1 MRRRLICLGISAAL
15 LAPAIWGLS
24 DDAASPSKPAGTSVE
39 KPISFERDVQPILV
53 SRCQTCHG
61 RETQKAGLRL
71 DRRER
76 ATAEL
81 ASGERAIVPGKP
93 DASELLRRVVSTDAE
108 ERMPPKGEPLSAAQV
123 ETLRRWIANGADWP
137 EHWAYRPLRT
147 SKPPRFDSRD
157 DEAWCR
163 TPIDRFILDK
173 LREHGLA
180 PSLPADKRTMLRR
193 VYFDLT
199 GLPPKPEDVDA
210 FLADGS
216 PDAYERV
223 VDRLLAS
230 PRYGERWARHWMDV
244 VHFAET
250 HGHDQDRPRDHAWPY
265 RDYLIRSFNDDK
277 PYTRFVE
284 EQIAGDILHPD
295 DAWATAATGF
305 LAAGPWDE
313 SSLRDIRDD
322 TLDREIARSLD
333 RDDIVTSVVSTFA
346 STTVHCARCHDHK
359 FDPIT
364 QQDYFALQAVF
375 AATDKGNRAVDFDPQ
390 AAARRRQLTE
400 WKGGLAARQTSRDLS
415 LLEATLQ
422 TEVAAW
428 GQTTKELA
436 TQWQTLDPLEFKS
449 AEGSTLTK
457 QPDGSLLAIGQRPE
471 KDTYTI
477 TARTELP
484 NVTAV
489 RLEVLTDD
497 SLPMKGP
504 GRQDN
509 GNLHLNEF
517 VVKLAPGGDVAAAKP
532 VAIESASADFNQE
545 GWTIAHAIDGNAGSA
560 WGVFPK
566 VGQPH
571 RAVFRLK
578 EPIRR
583 GDGSHSTLVIELQ
596 QTHGG
601 GHLIGRPRLS
611 ATSATN
617 PAESDTLPVAIL
629 DILKLVP
636 TDRTEAQR
644 IELTVFYLGQKWDRE
659 LASLP
664 KPQLVYS
671 GSNQF
676 QPDGGFKPTPKPR
689 PIHVLKRGDVRSPVE
704 PATPGTVSCLPD
716 LANRFTIDNADD
728 EGARRVALAKWLTDP
743 RNGLTWRSIVNRVWH
758 YHFGRG
764 LVDTPNDFGKM
775 GSPPSHPELL
785 DWLAVTLQEQG
796 GSLKQLHR
804 LIVTSAVYRQ
814 TSSYEGTRVRESEGK
829 PTTPADSR
837 LPHTL
842 TPSHPH
848 TRAVAIDADNRFL
861 WRMNRQRL
869 DAESIR
875 DAVLQI
881 SGKLDLTM
889 AGPSV
894 RQFNMSPG
902 IHVTPNVDYLNF
914 NVDDVSNHRRS
925 VYRFLFRSLPD
936 PLMDS
941 LDCPDGSQ
949 LTPVRSASVTALQA
963 LALLNDKLIV
973 RQSEHIAERILR
985 EQPDLTQHVPHLYRL
1000 ILGREPSPAEADA
1013 VGAYVTRHG
1022 LANGCRVLLN
1032 SNEFVFVE

>member
-1 MRRRLICLGISAAL
+1 MRRWLMSLGVGTAL
-15 LAPAIWGLS
+15 LLPAIWCWS
-24 DDAASPSKPAGTSVE
+24 EDAIAPSNPTGSPDSKSVN
-39 KPISFERDVQPILV
+39 FERDVQPILV

-71 DRRER
+71 DRRE
-76 ATAEL
+76 AAVAEL
-81 ASGERAIVPGKP
+81 KSGERAIVAGNP
-93 DASELLRRVVSTDAE
+93 DESELLRRVASTDAD

-123 ETLRRWIANGADWP
+123 ETLRRWIVSGAEWP
-137 EHWAYRPLRT
+137 DHWAYRPLR
-147 SKPPRFDSRD
+147 KPEPPRFASPD

-163 TPIDRFILDK
+163 TPIDRFVLTK
-173 LREHGLA
+173 LREHGLTPSA
-180 PSLPADKRTMLRR
+180 PAEKRILLRR
-193 VYFDLT
+193 TFFDLT
-199 GLPPKPEDVDA
+199 GLPPTPEDVAA

-216 PDAYERV
+216 PDAFERV

-265 RDYLIRSFNDDK
+265 RDYLIRSFNDGK
-277 PYTRFVE
+277 PYARFVA
-284 EQIAGDILHPD
+284 EQIAGDILHPN

-400 WKGGLAARQTSRDLS
+400 WKSGLAGRQTSRDPS
-415 LLEATLQ
+415 LLDAALQ
-422 TEVAAW
+422 AEVAAW
-428 GQTTKELA
+428 GQATKESA
-436 TQWQTLDPLEFKS
+436 TQWQTLDPVEFKA

-457 QPDGSLLAIGQRPE
+457 QLDGSLLASGQRPE

-477 TARTELP
+477 VARTELP
-484 NVTAV
+484 NITAV

-517 VVKLAPGGDVAAAKP
+517 VVKQAPGGDVAAAKP

-545 GWTIAHAIDGNAGSA
+545 AWTIAHAIDGNAGTA

-583 GDGSHSTLVIELQ
+583 GDEAHATLVIELQ
-596 QTHGG
+596 QTHGR
-601 GHLIGRPRLS
+601 GHLIGRPKLS
-611 ATSATN
+611 ITSASN
-617 PAESDTLPVAIL
+617 PAESDTLPTAIV
-629 DILKLVP
+629 DILKLAP
-636 TDRTEAQR
+636 ADRTEAQR

-676 QPDGGFKPTPKPR
+676 QPDGGFKPSPKPR
-689 PIHVLKRGDVRSPVE
+689 PIHVLKRGDVRNPLE

-728 EGARRVALAKWLTDP
+728 EGARRVALAKWMTDP

-764 LVDTPNDFGKM
+764 LVDTPNDFGLM

-804 LIVTSAVYRQ
+804 LIVTSAVYQQSSGNADFRFPNAELKDSNDSTSIRQ
-814 TSSYEGTRVRESEGK
+814 SEIGNRQS
-829 PTTPADSR
+829 TDS
-837 LPHTL
+837 
-842 TPSHPH
+842 
-848 TRAVAIDADNRFL
+848 DNRFL

-875 DAVLQI
+875 DAVLQV
-881 SGKLDLTM
+881 SGKLDLKM

-973 RQSEHIAERILR
+973 RQSEHIAERIVR
-985 EQPDLTQHVPHLYRL
+985 EQPDPTRQVPHLYRL
-1000 ILGREPSPAEADA
+1000 VLGREPSPAEADA
-1013 VGAYVTRHG
+1013 VGAYVALHG

-1032 SNEFVFVE
+1032 SNEFVFVD